1 MVTVDRVLLHTS
13 DGDRIAV
20 DPSEVYL
27 LEADQGS
34 TRVRQRSKT
43 AVVDVREIGQVAEL
57 FAPYGFLRVHREWAV
72 NLRRVALLR
81 LREGRRDW
89 ELKMAPPVNQLV
101 PISRDR
107 LGELWAAFGEAPSP
121 D

>member
-1 MVTVDRVLLHTS
+1 MSTVDRVLLRTS
-13 DGDRIAV
+13 DGERIAV

-27 LEADQGS
+27 LEADRGN

-43 AVVDVREIGQVAEL
+43 ALVDVREIGQVAEL

-72 NLRRVALLR
+72 NLRRVASIR
-81 LREGRRDW
+81 LREGGRDW
-89 ELKMAPPVNQLV
+89 ELKMAPPVNQLI

-107 LGELWAAFGEAPSP
+107 LDELWAAFGEAPPP